1 MRTTA
6 DHHKS
11 SQHPNNHEVK
21 IMGSIIHYNHVDAI
35 TGTTIH
41 QSDVDYGDPQDTRE
55 RTYAII
61 TNFESKHGR
70 EAWYSISQPTCLAEA
85 YGPKVEDWKA
95 ATQYQ
100 LELMLEN
107 IVKPLELAK
116 LRSYVELN
124 TSEGMYGF
132 NIDVWYE
139 PHTHKAQE
147 AQESQE
153 AQPTQTTATTQRVD
167 VVDQKNTTT
176 STISPATMTV
186 TGNTQAPVAT
196 QKPVIPVIP
205 AISRP
210 DMQRVVNHNMYN
222 TQRPNHSHQ
231 GRK

>member
-1 MRTTA
+1 
-6 DHHKS
+6 
-11 SQHPNNHEVK
+11 
-21 IMGSIIHYNHVDAI
+21 MGSIIHYNHVDAS

-70 EAWYSISQPTCLAEA
+70 EAWYSISHPTCLAEA

-147 AQESQE
+147 SQE
-153 AQPTQTTATTQRVD
+153 AQPTQTTVPTVPTVTTQRVD
-167 VVDQKNTTT
+167 VVEQKNTTPT
-176 STISPATMTV
+176 TMTV
-186 TGNTQAPVAT
+186 NTQAPVAT
-196 QKPVIPVIP
+196 QKPVIPVI
-205 AISRP
+205 SRP
-210 DMQRVVNHNMYN
+210 DLQRVVNHNMYN
-222 TQRPNHSHQ
+222 TQRPNHNHQ